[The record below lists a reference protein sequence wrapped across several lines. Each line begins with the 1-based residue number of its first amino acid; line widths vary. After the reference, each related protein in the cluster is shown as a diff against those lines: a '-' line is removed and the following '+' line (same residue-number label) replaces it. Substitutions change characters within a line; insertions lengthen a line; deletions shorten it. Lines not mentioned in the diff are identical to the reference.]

1 MSAILIE
8 TNTNNEDQKTPRLV
22 VDIDPGFELPPS
34 PADMLLRLAQEAH
47 EAENNV
53 QAEVLYRNCLR
64 IDPNCVAAKSLLA
77 LLLIDEE
84 RKQELEEQNP
94 EARALIEEA
103 VEAAPRH
110 LETQYHRAL
119 LYSRIGRL
127 VQAADILQQIVKLDP
142 GNGAAVN
149 LYAGILSLLGRWK
162 EVLSELGPLARAN
175 PGDQKLQLA
184 MGHALVAERRND
196 EALQIGLRLL
206 DVTPEDPGAIALV
219 AASHTGRRNYAE
231 ANALWAKATDLAPE
245 DAMLRLQLAISYY
258 QVRSYEKSLE
268 TLKEFEK
275 LNKGPLPL
283 IALEMFAQCH
293 KERKEYD
300 IARDYTARALDI
312 EPDNSGILNN
322 ASLLE
327 VTMGYLDSGI
337 AMLQKAAKNKDNPGV
352 YSNLLFVSNYRIDI
366 TTNTLLDMHRAYMET
381 MPEAVV
387 TPRASLPNS
396 KSKSRRLKIGYVSP
410 DLGTHPV
417 GFFTLAVI
425 TRHDPEKFDVYCYSD
440 RTSED
445 PMGAKI
451 RNASHHWRRTA
462 DRSMDELYTM
472 VQNDQIDILIDL
484 AGHTASNRLPVFARR
499 AAPVQ
504 ATWAGYV
511 GTTGLPTM
519 DYIIADRFHVPPELE
534 KNAVEKIWRMPN
546 GYITYEPFSN
556 APIVAPSPALE
567 NGYVTFCSFSNPC
580 KINPICLDT
589 WAEILAAVPGSR
601 MSFRYVWLDSDDNK
615 RRISDAFAKRGVS
628 ADRLSFAGGSPL
640 PEMMNAYNRCDI
652 MLDTFPYSGG
662 LTACEALWM
671 GLPVVTFPGDRF
683 CGRHAFSHTSN
694 SGIVEGI
701 AHSREDYVAKA
712 VALAS
717 DIPALAQLRA
727 EIRPRMAASPLCDA
741 DQFAK
746 DFEAALTGMWHQWC
760 DTAD

>member
-8 TNTNNEDQKTPRLV
+8 SNTENKGQNTPHLV
-22 VDIDPGFELPPS
+22 VDIDPGFELPSS
-34 PADMLLRLAQEAH
+34 PADMLLSLAKEAH
-47 EAENNV
+47 EADNQV

-77 LLLIDEE
+77 LLLID
-84 RKQELEEQNP
+84 QEQEQKLEEQNQ

-103 VEAAPRH
+103 AEAAPQH
-110 LETQYHRAL
+110 LETQYFRAL
-119 LYSRIGRL
+119 LYSRIGR
-127 VQAADILQQIVKLDP
+127 VVPAADILRQIIKLDLAHSE
-142 GNGAAVN
+142 AAH

-162 EVLSELGPLARAN
+162 EILTELEPVVRAN
-175 PGDQKLQLA
+175 PGNQKLLLTV
-184 MGHALVAERRND
+184 GHALVAERRND

-206 DVTPEDPGAIALV
+206 DSSPEEPGVIALV
-219 AASHTGRRNYAE
+219 AAAHTGRRNYTE
-231 ANALWAKATDLAPE
+231 ANALWTKATDLAPE
-245 DAMLRLQLAISYY
+245 DAMLQLQLAISYY
-258 QVRSYEKSLE
+258 HVRNFEKSLE
-268 TLKEFEK
+268 TLREFEK
-275 LNKGPLPL
+275 LNKNTMPL

-293 KERKEYD
+293 KERKEYE
-300 IARDYTARALDI
+300 IARDYTARALEIDP
-312 EPDNSGILNN
+312 ENSGILNN

-327 VTMGYLDSGI
+327 VTMGYLNNGI
-337 AMLQKAAKNKDNPGV
+337 AMLERASKPKDSPGI
-352 YSNLLFVSNYRIDI
+352 YSNLLFVSNYRVDI
-366 TTNTLLDMHRAYMET
+366 STEKLLKMHRTYTDT
-381 MPEAVV
+381 MPNAVI

-396 KSKSRRLKIGYVSP
+396 KTRSRPLKIGYVSP
-410 DLGTHPV
+410 DLGSHPV

-425 TRHDPEKFDVYCYSD
+425 TRHDPEKFDVHCYSD
-440 RTSED
+440 RASED
-445 PMGAKI
+445 AMGTKI

-462 DRSMDELYTM
+462 DRSMDELYAM
-472 VQNDQIDILIDL
+472 IQNDQIDILIDL

-519 DYIIADRFHVPPELE
+519 DYIIADRFQVPPELE
-534 KNAVEKIWRMPN
+534 KSSVEKIWRMPN
-546 GYITYEPFSN
+546 GYITYEPFPN
-556 APIVAPSPALE
+556 APIVGPSPAEE

-601 MSFRYVWLDSDDNK
+601 MSFRYAWLDSDDNK
-615 RRISDAFAKRGVS
+615 QRISDTFAKRGVS
-628 ADRLSFAGGSPL
+628 ADRLSFAGSSPL
-640 PEMMNAYNRCDI
+640 IEMMNAYNRCDI
-652 MLDTFPYSGG
+652 MLDTFPYSAG

-683 CGRHAFSHTSN
+683 CGRHAFTHTSN
-694 SGIVEGI
+694 SGIVEGV
-701 AHSREDYVAKA
+701 AHSREEYVAKA

-746 DFEAALTGMWHQWC
+746 DFETALTGMWHEWC
-760 DTAD
+760 DTVD